1 MMSKW
6 KLRVLKWLE
15 KILEPKL
22 ASDEQLQNQ
31 VRYNPWFHGL
41 KR

>member
-1 MMSKW
+1 MSKW

-22 ASDEQLQNQ
+22 ASDSDLQNQ
-31 VRYNPWFHGL
+31 ARYNAWFWGL
-41 KR
+41 N